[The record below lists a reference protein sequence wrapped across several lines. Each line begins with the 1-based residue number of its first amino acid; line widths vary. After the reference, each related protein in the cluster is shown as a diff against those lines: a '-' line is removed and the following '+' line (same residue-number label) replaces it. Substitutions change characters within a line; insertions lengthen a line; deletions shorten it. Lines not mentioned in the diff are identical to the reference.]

1 MAGTD
6 GRSKFANINRENQ
19 LDPLNF
25 RNAIVRSMNWFNLAS
40 GSIGTVYTTELGRN
54 FDRSTSS
61 AADQFW
67 PTALQLYP
75 YFVQK
80 AGREVGSRLQFS
92 IRNSSTGAANI
103 FFNQTPATL
112 RGYRIVGRTDQY
124 GAVSVP
130 QGQVYDFTL
139 ELKEVPTTSS
149 TNSTLIFDVSWTSES
164 ATGGGGNATSGQAFM
179 TYMTNTQSRG
189 LGWREVRTVGG
200 GGPYYTLRHDDILT
214 DAAAVPSAPLYV
226 NSDLQ
231 GVINNTT
238 DADFGI
244 VPESASLLARFS
256 NGIAFTGNQIT
267 GTIYSYEYT
276 QGSANPVVTSLGTAT
291 FNAPATNGTTQI
303 LTIPVSAA
311 FTDYF
316 VGANVKIAAEF
327 TIPIQTTG
335 TIEIIGVCWAIN
347 YNYPG

>member
-25 RNAIVRSMNWFNLAS
+25 RNSIVRSMNWFDLAT
-40 GSIGTVYTTELGRN
+40 GTIGTSYPTSLGRN
-54 FDRSTSS
+54 LDITSV
-61 AADQFW
+61 ANQFF

-75 YFVQK
+75 YFVQR
-80 AGREVGSRLQFS
+80 AGREIGSRLQFT
-92 IRNSSTGAANI
+92 IRNSTASSVNVN
-103 FFNQTPATL
+103 FNQTPNNL
-112 RGYRIVGRTDQY
+112 RGYRMLGVANQFNPVAIPA
-124 GAVSVP
+124 GA
-130 QGQVYDFTL
+130 VYDFIL
-139 ELKEVPTTSS
+139 ELVLAPTPSS
-149 TNSTLIFDVSWTSES
+149 TNSNLLFNVSWSSES
-164 ATGGGGNATSGQAFM
+164 ASGGGGNTTSGQAFM

-214 DAAAVPSAPLYV
+214 DAAASPSGPLYI

-238 DADFGI
+238 DSDFGI

-256 NGIAFTGNQIT
+256 NGIVFTGNQIT
-267 GTIYSYEYT
+267 GTVYSATYT
-276 QGSANPVVTSLGTAT
+276 AAAVNPTITSLGTAT
-291 FNAPATNGTTQI
+291 FNNPATNGSTQI
-303 LTIPVSAA
+303 LTVPVTAA
-311 FTDYF
+311 FTDFF
-316 VGANVKIAAEF
+316 VGSNSKLFVEF